1 MSNKLMPDIML
12 MLKYWLA
19 CDVGIEQ
26 VKKLKVNIHTYATAD
41 RHAAQKK
48 A

>member
-1 MSNKLMPDIML
+1 MPHTML

-26 VKKLKVNIHTYATAD
+26 VKKLKVNIRTYATA
-41 RHAAQKK
+41 AQKQ